1 MRGAG
6 GEPIDFARTLRSHGC
21 AELPPAFIPDDN
33 SFYDIGLRLDGRV
46 RRVTIAPRSSEL
58 QVSVAGARP
67 GALLVVAGLGLAA
80 CSGGNGQSQATAS
93 PQASPSVSA
102 PASPAATTAAGA
114 ATPAAIATPAPAL
127 NPTAAIHYSDIAGI
141 FAETAIK
148 QEAQLGVFG
157 NATSGKFNP
166 YGTVPRAEY
175 VRWLVVA
182 NNIYFRTQPDK
193 QIRLAEANSDSSF
206 VDVPKSNTDF
216 KYIQGMVNSGF
227 VIGIDKKHFAPGRP
241 LTREEMTAI
250 LMSRDANSSPLPNA
264 GPPSTWNYSS
274 GGGTLPV
281 DFTDRGKV
289 SKPYWGAFQLNDG
302 YGNSYAVQQIKRIY
316 GNTKIFY
323 PQKTVTRGD
332 TAVALQVI
340 DQKSAATTL
349 GL

>member
-1 MRGAG
+1 MH
-6 GEPIDFARTLRSHGC
+6 FRTS
-21 AELPPAFIPDDN
+21 
-33 SFYDIGLRLDGRV
+33 
-46 RRVTIAPRSSEL
+46 T
-58 QVSVAGARP
+58 
-67 GALLVVAGLGLAA
+67 LLVMAALGLAA

-93 PQASPSVSA
+93 PQASPTVA
-102 PASPAATTAAGA
+102 AAASPAATTAAA
-114 ATPAAIATPAPAL
+114 AVPAAVATPTATP
-127 NPTAAIHYSDIAGI
+127 NPTASVHYTDIAGI
-141 FAETAIK
+141 YAETAIR

-182 NNIYFRTQPDK
+182 NNIYFKTQPDK

-206 VDVPKSNTDF
+206 VDIPKSNPDF

-227 VIGIDKKHFAPGRP
+227 VIGIDKKHFAPARP
-241 LTREEMTAI
+241 LTREEMIAI
-250 LMSRDANSSPLPNA
+250 LMSRNANSSPLPNA

-274 GGGTLPV
+274 GGGTIPV
-281 DFTDRGKV
+281 DFTDRDKV
-289 SKPYWGAFQLNDG
+289 SKPYWGAFQLNNG
-302 YGNSYAVQQIKRIY
+302 YGNSYAVQEIKRVY

-323 PQKTVTRGD
+323 PQKAVTRGD

-340 DQKSAATTL
+340 DHQSAATTL